1 MIPEEVQRKWG
12 LQQMTTELT
21 QRTHTAD
28 PSAVLDITHYSNLQ
42 AVISLKQRSIRGLDC
57 LTAFMGNSGEE
68 MI

>member
-28 PSAVLDITHYSNLQ
+28 PSAVLDITHYQTSRLSFPSNRGVSE
-42 AVISLKQRSIRGLDC
+42 AWTVSLRSWETQERK
-57 LTAFMGNSGEE
+57 
-68 MI
+68 